1 MKSFFI
7 SLLLTITTTVVTASI
22 QERSIALL
30 DMSQRNSETNDS
42 NLFSAEHI
50 LKVTGVLFKVT
61 TSLQEASNYAI
72 ILCSSQI
79 NSNSFTDDEKVLLTE
94 YVSNGGILITQR
106 MLDSDLF
113 SLFGIS
119 GFSNSRINHKIDW
132 SDSLSA
138 EFYDWIDEPSE
149 KQISLGNEELDEV
162 IKTYSYEITN
172 ATILGTYNNG
182 TVAALKN
189 NSGNG
194 FTYSFGVSWKDVI
207 LRSQINRDYEAQRTS
222 GNGFEP
228 TQDVFMLFIRA
239 IAKEHIPYLTW
250 KHTSSGNSTSTL
262 IITHDIDSS
271 SGMDM
276 LSLFADSEKETDII
290 TDYNITVRYFSD
302 ALNSDFYNNR
312 ASTITDIINNGHTIG
327 SHSVGHFP
335 DFADNTI
342 FPMGATGN
350 TKANYTPYN
359 DDNKTIGGNVFG
371 ECEVSKNI
379 LENDFPIEVRSF
391 RSGHLAYNK
400 YLVNVLD
407 SLGYLYNSSNN
418 ANDVLTHFPYQN
430 KMSRSFN
437 GATSKVYEL
446 PVTISDVFKETPINE
461 ENYTDKVAIWLDV
474 LKKTNNNGAPAVLLI
489 HPNRNYKLTAQ
500 ELLLSELPEGVYIEK
515 MNAYGDY
522 WKARENFNLI
532 TTITNNIAYVTVSK
546 EDIALDKN
554 ISFIINNGQELD
566 DVIVKDE
573 DGNSIDFL
581 SQNWKAND
589 LMLFQKDIRRTYK
602 TTTLGGSSFTNTDTS
617 LEIYPNPVEDKMN
630 IKIDLKYQSNL
641 KIELTNIYGQV
652 VFQSKPKN
660 YTSGLQKIT
669 FSKNNFNVAPGIY
682 LCTIKTERNGTFVKK
697 IIMK

>member
-7 SLLLTITTTVVTASI
+7 LLLTATVTIASASV
-22 QERSIALL
+22 QEKSIALL
-30 DMSQRNSETNDS
+30 DMSQRNSETNDA

-50 LKVTGVLFKVT
+50 LKVTGVPFTIT
-61 TSLQEASNYAI
+61 TNLNEASNYAM

-79 NSNSFTDDEKVLLTE
+79 KPNSFTNDEKLLLIE
-94 YVSNGGILITQR
+94 YVSNGGILITPR

-119 GFSNSRINHKIDW
+119 NFSSLKTNHKINW
-132 SDSLSA
+132 SEDLSS
-138 EFYDWIDEPSE
+138 EFYGWMDEPNE
-149 KQISLGNEELDEV
+149 KQISLGDEDLSVV
-162 IKTYSYEITN
+162 IKTYSYEVTD
-172 ATILGTYNNG
+172 ATSLGTYNNG

-189 NSGNG
+189 ARDNG
-194 FTYSFGVSWKDVI
+194 FAYSFGVSWKDVI

-250 KHTSSGNSTSTL
+250 KHTSPGNSTSTL
-262 IITHDIDSS
+262 MITHDIDSS

-276 LSLFADSEKETDII
+276 LSLFSDSEKETDII
-290 TDYNITVRYFSD
+290 TDYNVTVRYFSD

-312 ASTITDIINNGHTIG
+312 TSVITGIINNGHTIG

-342 FPMGATGN
+342 FPMGITGN
-350 TKANYTPYN
+350 TKLNYTPYN
-359 DDNKTIGGNVFG
+359 DDVKTMGGTVFG

-379 LENDFPIEVRSF
+379 LEADFPIEIRSF

-400 YLVNVLD
+400 HLVNVLD
-407 SLGYLYNSSNN
+407 ALGYDYNSSNN

-430 KMSRSFN
+430 KMNRSFS

-474 LKKTNNNGAPAVLLI
+474 LKKTNNNEAPAVLLI
-489 HPNRNYKLTAQ
+489 HPNRNYKLIAQ
-500 ELLLSELPEGVYIEK
+500 ELLLSELPEGMYIEE
-515 MNAYGDY
+515 MNVYGDF
-522 WKARENFNLI
+522 WKARETFDLT
-532 TTITNNIAYVTVSK
+532 TTITNNIAYVTVYK
-546 EDIALDKN
+546 EDIALDNN

-581 SQNWKAND
+581 SQNWKTND
-589 LMLFQKDIRRTYK
+589 LMFFQRDIVRGYTK
-602 TTTLGGSSFTNTDTS
+602 TTLGVSTFINTDTS
-617 LEIYPNPVEDKMN
+617 LEIYPNPVEDIMN

-641 KIELTNIYGQV
+641 QIELANIYGQV

-669 FSKNNFNVAPGIY
+669 FSKNNFNVASGIY
-682 LCTIKTERNGTFVKK
+682 LCTIKTERNGSFIKK
-697 IIMK
+697 IFMK